1 MSRRLLLPL
10 VPLYA
15 AAAMAK
21 NVLYTHGLLRQK
33 QLASPVISVG
43 NLSTGGSGK
52 TPFVLAL
59 RDLLAGIG
67 WDADVLTRGYGR
79 SSSITEKVDPA
90 GTAEHFGDEPLLLA
104 RSGAAVYVGADRY
117 RAGLLAE
124 QQTHK
129 AQSLHILDD
138 GLQHRKLARDVE
150 IILLLRDD
158 LRDHML
164 PAGNLRE
171 PISSLRRADIIVL
184 RAEDAGI
191 EAAVKKI
198 LGASHTPLFWRVQRT
213 LRFKTI
219 RGADT
224 PAPPRPL
231 AFCGLARPDDFFQSL
246 RNNGCDAISTIR
258 FSDHHRYQVP
268 ELEALAARAYARN
281 AGSFVTTAKDA
292 CRLTP
297 DLLAILER
305 TAPVI
310 VADLVTTIQ
319 NKEKSSAELA
329 ALLLR
334 AYDARAKGGIDAQS
348 SR

>member
-10 VPLYA
+10 VPVYA
-15 AAAMAK
+15 IAVAAK
-21 NVLYTHGLLRQK
+21 NALYNRGLLRQK
-33 QLASPVISVG
+33 RLASPVISVG

-67 WDADVLTRGYGR
+67 WEADVLTRGYGR
-79 SSSITEKVDPA
+79 SGSTTEKVDPA

-124 QQTHK
+124 QQPHT
-129 AQSLHILDD
+129 AQHLHILDD
-138 GLQHRKLARDVE
+138 GLQHRKLAREVE

-158 LRDHML
+158 LRDRLL

-171 PISSLRRADIIVL
+171 PLSSLRRAGIIVL
-184 RAEDAGI
+184 REEDAEI
-191 EAAVKKI
+191 EAAVKNI
-198 LGASHTPLFWRVQRT
+198 LGPSRKPLFWRVKRT
-213 LRFKTI
+213 LRFKTMD
-219 RGADT
+219 GAQILT
-224 PAPPRPL
+224 PQRPL

-258 FSDHHRYQVP
+258 FSDHHRYQAP
-268 ELEALAARAYARN
+268 ELEALTARAYARN

-297 DLLAILER
+297 ELLAILQR

-329 ALLLR
+329 GLLLR
-334 AYDARAKGGIDAQS
+334 AYDARVKG
-348 SR
+348 